1 MGDMLIKNIAM
12 LDIWM
17 KYGDVIQSDD
27 VKEYFYSLKKE
38 EN

>member
-1 MGDMLIKNIAM
+1 M

-17 KYGDVIQSDD
+17 KYGDVIKSDY

-38 EN
+38 KESGR